1 MNMKQ
6 FYHIGPK
13 IYIVKH
19 HEDYPAIQK
28 IFLHSFMNY
37 LFDYFQDICNPFK
50 EDELI
55 VLETGQVM
63 IPEIQS
69 CLGNLLEMNE
79 VKYQNFCK
87 RRLIISKNNPLNL
100 LSSFDP
106 VGDKACIP
114 KIQ

>member
-1 MNMKQ
+1 
-6 FYHIGPK
+6 
-13 IYIVKH
+13 
-19 HEDYPAIQK
+19 
-28 IFLHSFMNY
+28 
-37 LFDYFQDICNPFK
+37 
-50 EDELI
+50 
-55 VLETGQVM
+55 M

-87 RRLIISKNNPLNL
+87 RRLIICKNNPLNL

-106 VGDKACIP
+106 VGDKVCIP